1 MLWLSLISRTHHFV
15 IFETDCQQQ
24 IFLYLGTMINTYRFR
39 AESKQDVLKLQRI
52 LRGEY
57 EISPVRGGTSG
68 VEVHLESPFTIEEI
82 IRFIE
87 SLPNSNVM
95 YQTID
100 LEEKYTGEMNHARY
114 RNINN

>member
-1 MLWLSLISRTHHFV
+1 MFCISLPLGLLPT
-15 IFETDCQQQ
+15 TD
-24 IFLYLGTMINTYRFR
+24 ILIPGTMINTYRFR
-39 AESKQDVLKLQRI
+39 AESKQDVMKLQRI

-57 EISPVRGGTSG
+57 EISPVKEGSSA

-100 LEEKYTGEMNHARY
+100 LEEKYTGELNFARY

>member
-1 MLWLSLISRTHHFV
+1 
-15 IFETDCQQQ
+15 
-24 IFLYLGTMINTYRFR
+24 MINTYRFR
-39 AESKQDVLKLQRI
+39 AESKQDVIKLQRI
-52 LRGEY
+52 LGGEY
-57 EISPVRGGTSG
+57 EISPVREGSSA

-87 SLPNSNVM
+87 LLPNSNVM

-100 LEEKYTGEMNHARY
+100 LEAKYTGEMQLARY